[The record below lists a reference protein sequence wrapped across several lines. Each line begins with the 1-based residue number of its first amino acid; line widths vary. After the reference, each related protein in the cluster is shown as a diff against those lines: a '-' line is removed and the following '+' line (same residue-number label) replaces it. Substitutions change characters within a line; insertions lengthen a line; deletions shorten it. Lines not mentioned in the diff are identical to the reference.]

1 MNPHRKQYKNGKMG
15 YPASFGLK
23 MAIYKFILIFVL
35 FVTLI
40 DGSSKF
46 YDILLII
53 NYSLTTLLFRMSK
66 IKQKNS
72 STAVTPECFFIN
84 VVRIREIYI

>member
-1 MNPHRKQYKNGKMG
+1 MNPHRKQYKNGKMD
-15 YPASFGLK
+15 YPASFELK

-46 YDILLII
+46 YDI
-53 NYSLTTLLFRMSK
+53 
-66 IKQKNS
+66 
-72 STAVTPECFFIN
+72 
-84 VVRIREIYI
+84 